1 MTQPFARVM
10 NRGTT
15 ASPGIVNYATR
26 TWRPP
31 NSSPTISKVATNV
44 RIDQL
49 IAVIASIIGPTLA
62 VIALS
67 NGAAAQSPRDDAP
80 TACQMRLSSDR
91 AVFKPLGE
99 LGGPAGCGGPD
110 VIYLERIILSDRT
123 EVAVEPPATL
133 RCETAEAI
141 VAFVRQDVA
150 PAAAVMGSALSAIE
164 NFDSYDCRGR
174 NRIAGAK

>member
-1 MTQPFARVM
+1 M
-10 NRGTT
+10 
-15 ASPGIVNYATR
+15 
-26 TWRPP
+26 
-31 NSSPTISKVATNV
+31 
-44 RIDQL
+44 
-49 IAVIASIIGPTLA
+49 ASIVGHTVA

-67 NGAAAQSPRDDAP
+67 NGAAAQSPQDESP
-80 TACQMRLSSDR
+80 TACHMRLSSDR

-141 VAFVRQDVA
+141 ASFVRQDLA
-150 PAAAVMGSALSAIE
+150 PAAATTGSALSAIE

-174 NRIAGAK
+174 NRIAGAKLSEHGLANALDIRSIRLRDGRVVRPA